1 MCDVESYIYL
11 PYLEETGYIPTRRYA
26 GGDEIRR
33 YAELLAKH
41 YKVDD
46 RAMFQSAGKSLAW
59 KSDHWECKILE
70 HPKGLPQ
77 QTTTVHADMVILGS
91 GTFTYPKVPGIPGTE
106 LFKGAQIHTA
116 RWNYEITGGSVTD
129 PKLSK
134 LLDKKVA
141 IIGTGA
147 TGIQAVPEVA
157 KYAQELYVVQRTPS
171 SVDFRGNR
179 DTDQE
184 AWSTKIANKAGWQKK
199 RAIDLQIWTEQN
211 HTLPEKLAD
220 DGFSTM
226 PTIAFTF
233 GGPSDVKA
241 EDMAKH
247 VEAMRVTDDVRSNKV
262 RARTEEIVENAET
275 AKVSF
280 HQTQSIHT
288 LS

>member
-1 MCDVESYIYL
+1 MCDVESYTYL
-11 PYLEETGYIPTRRYA
+11 PYLEETGYIPTRKYA

-59 KSDHWECKILE
+59 KSDYWECKILE
-70 HPKGLPQ
+70 KPKGLPQ
-77 QTTTVHADMVILGS
+77 QTVTVHADIVILGS
-91 GTFTYPKVPGIPGTE
+91 GAFTYPKVPDVPGIE

-116 RWNYEITGGSVTD
+116 RWNYEISGGSVTD
-129 PKLSK
+129 PKLDK
-134 LLDKKVA
+134 LSDKKVA

-147 TGIQAVPEVA
+147 TAIQAVPEVA

-171 SVDFRGNR
+171 AVDFRGNQ
-179 DTDQE
+179 DTDQD
-184 AWSTKIANKAGWQKK
+184 AWSTKIANKAGWQKE
-199 RAIDLQIWTEQN
+199 RLTNLQIWTEQD
-211 HTLPEKLAD
+211 HSLPEKLTD

-226 PTIAFTF
+226 PTIAFAF

-241 EDMAKH
+241 EDMAKRI
-247 VEAMRVTDDVRSNKV
+247 EIMRTADDIRSNKV
-262 RARTEEIVENAET
+262 RARTEEIVKDAET

-280 HQTQSIHT
+280 HQHNPL